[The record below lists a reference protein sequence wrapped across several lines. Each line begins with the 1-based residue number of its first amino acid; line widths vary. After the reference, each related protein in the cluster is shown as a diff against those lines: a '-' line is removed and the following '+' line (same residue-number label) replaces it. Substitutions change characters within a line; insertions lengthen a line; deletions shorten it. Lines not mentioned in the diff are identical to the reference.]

1 MLPCLDQIKYQSFF
15 YTYKGESVCV
25 CITQAQT
32 SRQPIYPSPSL
43 ARTTVYLYCTPL
55 LYISKRTCSVDVGVR
70 FFGVLSRPSTV
81 QLNTMQTPQY
91 RTRCMLHVHCI
102 CVHVYFVVVY
112 ISQSRLPYYRTRCS
126 RYGVYI
132 CVMVQ
137 LVPFIAVVQC
147 TMATSLY
154 GLQVSHTPYIRWLG
168 VSRTGHM
175 QVQRA

>member
-1 MLPCLDQIKYQSFF
+1 M
-15 YTYKGESVCV
+15 
-25 CITQAQT
+25 
-32 SRQPIYPSPSL
+32 
-43 ARTTVYLYCTPL
+43 
-55 LYISKRTCSVDVGVR
+55 
-70 FFGVLSRPSTV
+70 
-81 QLNTMQTPQY
+81 QLNTMQTPLY

-137 LVPFIAVVQC
+137 LVSFIAVVQC
-147 TMATSLY
+147 TMATPLY

-175 QVQRA
+175 MVRRAKLTRLWRTGKHYYFIMWTDSLLSLVLTAY